1 MEINAKKYGNHFL
14 MLGLVFLA
22 IAFKEKQKGDG
33 VKEKAKSE
41 KTSVWKTDS
50 INSYESDVSFLRR
63 HMEIIE
69 LSDANGSGRVAVAPA
84 LQGRVMTST
93 TKPEEGQSFGWLNY
107 QLIESGEIK
116 EHFNP
121 VGGEERFWLG
131 PEGGQ
136 FSIYFKPGTSFEF
149 KNWYV
154 PKELD
159 TESFQV
165 TDKNTNRVSFK
176 KRMSLL
182 NYSGNTFDLTVDR
195 AIRMIDKDKV
205 ADVFGIALERGI
217 EMVAFETENKL
228 TNVGD
233 NTWNEKTGMLSIWIL
248 SMLNPS
254 ENTHVILPFKK
265 GSESDLGKVL
275 TDYRFSGDEIP
286 TDRLSI
292 LEDKGVVLFK
302 ADGQNR
308 GKIGISQRRA
318 LPMAASY
325 DAKNEVLT
333 LAYFS
338 LPKEEKGYVN
348 SLWELQA
355 EPFAGDAVNSYNDG
369 PLEDG
374 TQLGPFYEIES
385 SSPAAGLGKNESLI
399 HVHGTIHLQAEKD
412 KLEKI
417 TKGLFD
423 ITLSEIKI

>member
-1 MEINAKKYGNHFL
+1 MDVRTKKYGNHFL
-14 MLGLVFLA
+14 IFGLVFMG
-22 IAFKEKQKGDG
+22 IACKEKPKGNTL
-33 VKEKAKSE
+33 KEKSGQ
-41 KTSVWKTDS
+41 TSVARIDAL
-50 INSYESDVSFLRR
+50 NSYESDVSFLREY
-63 HMEIIE
+63 MEIIE
-69 LSDANGSGRVAVAPA
+69 LSDANGSGRVAVSPV

-93 TKPEEGQSFGWLNY
+93 TKSEDGQSFGWLNY
-107 QLIESGEIK
+107 QLIQSGEVK

-159 TESFQV
+159 TEPFEV
-165 TDKNTNRVSFK
+165 TEKSGNQVSFK

-182 NYSGNTFDLTVDR
+182 NYSGNTFDLTIDR
-195 AIRMIDKDKV
+195 TVRLINKDKV
-205 ADVFGIALERGI
+205 ANVFGFTLEEGI
-217 EMVAFETENKL
+217 EMVGFETENKL

-233 NTWNEKTGMLSIWIL
+233 SAWNEKTGMLSIWIL

-254 ENTHVILPFKK
+254 ENTYVILPFKK
-265 GSESDLGKVL
+265 GSESDLDKVL
-275 TDYRFSGDEIP
+275 TDYRFSGDQIP

-325 DAKNEVLT
+325 DAKNAVLT

-338 LPKEEKGYVN
+338 LPKEERGYVN
-348 SLWELQA
+348 SLWEFQDK
-355 EPFAGDAVNSYNDG
+355 PFAGDAVNSYNDG

-385 SSPAAGLGKNESLI
+385 SSPAAELGKNESLI
-399 HVHGTIHLQAEKD
+399 HIHGTIHLQAEKD

-417 TKGLFD
+417 TKELFD
-423 ITLSEIKI
+423 LRLSEIKI

>member
-1 MEINAKKYGNHFL
+1 MEISTKKYGNHFL
-14 MLGLVFLA
+14 MLGLMFMA
-22 IAFKEKQKGDG
+22 IACKERPKGDDIKEKSGKRRVSQMD
-33 VKEKAKSE
+33 AMS
-41 KTSVWKTDS
+41 
-50 INSYESDVSFLRR
+50 NYESDVSFLRGY
-63 HMEIIE
+63 MEIIE
-69 LSDANGSGRVAVAPA
+69 LSDANGPGRVAVAPS

-93 TKPEEGQSFGWLNY
+93 TKSENGPSFGWLNY
-107 QLIESGEIK
+107 RLIESGEIK

-149 KNWYV
+149 ENWYV

-159 TESFQV
+159 TEPFEV
-165 TDKNTNRVSFK
+165 TDKSTNQVSFK

-195 AIRMIDKDKV
+195 TVRMIDKDKV
-205 ADVFGIALERGI
+205 ADVFGIALEKGI

-265 GSESDLGKVL
+265 GNESELGKVL
-275 TDYRFSGDEIP
+275 TDYRFSGDRIP

-292 LEDKGVVLFK
+292 REDKGVVLFK

-333 LAYFS
+333 LAYFT

-348 SLWELQA
+348 SLWELQD

-417 TKGLFD
+417 TKEVFD
-423 ITLSEIKI
+423 LTLSEIKI